1 MTLDPVNMSESTT
14 LPLHQH
20 AILLYSNESDDD
32 DKTAAKYVN
41 EGLRREYMTIY
52 LPINTHNISHVS
64 KIISEITDYEENVN
78 RGNLLTL
85 EVKSFYNSALAGNLQ
100 PFDELKIIVEEAI
113 KERIASK
120 SNDDEIILVM
130 GVVGR
135 LAENQ
140 KIDECLNLEKWWQKT
155 HSEWMEK
162 GLKVTILCPHPSP
175 VLDKSQF
182 MDYKQTISSLHDITL
197 DPISV

>member
-41 EGLRREYMTIY
+41 EGLRREYMAIY

-120 SNDDEIILVM
+120 SNDEIILVM

-140 KIDECLNLEKWWQKT
+140 KLDECLNLEKWWQKT

>member
-1 MTLDPVNMSESTT
+1 
-14 LPLHQH
+14 
-20 AILLYSNESDDD
+20 
-32 DKTAAKYVN
+32 
-41 EGLRREYMTIY
+41 
-52 LPINTHNISHVS
+52 
-64 KIISEITDYEENVN
+64 
-78 RGNLLTL
+78 L

-100 PFDELKIIVEEAI
+100 PFDELKIIVEEAR

-182 MDYKQTISSLHDITL
+182 MDYKQYHRCTILHWILYLCKESLHH
-197 DPISV
+197 SKCKN